1 MNILIT
7 GSTGLIGTAL
17 TDYLA
22 SMGHVV
28 YPLVRNKDI
37 DCPFY
42 WNPSEHIIHL
52 DESISIDVVIHLAG
66 ENIADS
72 RWNKKKKKL
81 IVESRE
87 QGTKL
92 LCEAL
97 VKLSH
102 KPELLIS
109 GSAIGF
115 YGETTNNIVTE
126 DSLPGTGFLSEIAKK
141 WEAATQVVE
150 NSGIR
155 LVHMRT
161 GIVLSPN
168 GGVLKKMMLPVNLGL
183 GGIIGSGQQY
193 MSWVSIN
200 DMLHIIEF
208 IIANRQIS
216 GPVNMVSNT
225 PVTNYEFIKT
235 LGKILHRPTV
245 IPFPAFMAKLLFGE
259 MAEPL
264 LLSSTRV
271 NSIKLEQAGYRYVDN
286 TLEDALSSLLKSK

>member
-7 GSTGLIGTAL
+7 GSTGLIGSAL

-42 WNPSEHIIHL
+42 WNPPEQVIHL
-52 DESISIDVVIHLAG
+52 DESICLDVVIHLAG

-72 RWNKKKKKL
+72 RWNTEKKKL

-97 VKLSH
+97 VKLRH

-109 GSAIGF
+109 ASAIGF
-115 YGETTNNIVTE
+115 YGETANNIVTE
-126 DSLPGTGFLSEIAKK
+126 DSPPGTGFLSEIAIK

-161 GIVLSPN
+161 GIVLSPD
-168 GGVLKKMMLPVNLGL
+168 GGVLEKMMLPVSLGL
-183 GGIIGSGQQY
+183 GGIVGNGQQY
-193 MSWVSIN
+193 MSWISMN

-208 IIANRQIS
+208 IIENRQIS
-216 GPVNMVSNT
+216 GPVNMVSNR

-235 LGKILHRPTV
+235 LGKVLHRPTI

-259 MAEPL
+259 MAESL

-271 NSIKLEQAGYRYVDN
+271 NSIKLEQAGYKYIDN
-286 TLEDALSSLLKSK
+286 TLENTLSKLLKSK